1 MDDSPL
7 GSWRDLISGGRDNEQ
22 DATAV
27 FSEEEHDL
35 VGQVFSLGD
44 TGQSKASFP
53 GPRASRHEEATV
65 ASFGCTTTRDMEST
79 MLRIEEQIREGMS
92 RNEQIGERM
101 LRKQSDVQSTMSK
114 RLDELSSSRSAQ
126 IGPEDLGR
134 YLADATMRSVDAALR
149 QFEERIEN
157 RLARQEELLM
167 KQQDSPASLLR
178 TLNEGLSS
186 VTDRFEKSSESLRK
200 TVQADL
206 ATINGRCEIM
216 TDAVHECNRSQV
228 QAQEEL
234 RHFLRRFQQELQ
246 FLQPAQDVPVDVA
259 PELQELRGSVEGG
272 FNHLSDRMLI
282 LRQELREV
290 YSVVADLPREKS
302 YYYEEQKLP
311 KFDSLGRQ
319 SRESLQAERSRQH
332 GGESQH
338 VSAPP
343 SFRASKPSSRPNSS
357 GPVRPPSGGGSSPRR
372 ASGAG
377 LPASESVGGQQ
388 TETAS
393 AADEEELAAPPATL
407 TPVALAAAA
416 TAAQLERRLREARV
430 SNVSSVPGGPNRRRP
445 HTAGRDRFTRPA
457 HYGNEGSERQSRDEN
472 LSLRRGR
479 NK

>member
-22 DATAV
+22 D
-27 FSEEEHDL
+27 FGKS
-35 VGQVFSLGD
+35 D
-44 TGQSKASFP
+44 TGQTKASYP
-53 GPRASRHEEATV
+53 GPRAPRHEEATI
-65 ASFGCTTTRDMEST
+65 ASFGCTTTRDVEST
-79 MLRIEEQIREGMS
+79 MLRIEEQLREGMS

-126 IGPEDLGR
+126 MAPEELGR
-134 YLADATMRSVDAALR
+134 YLADATMRSVDSALR
-149 QFEERIEN
+149 QFEERIES

-167 KQQDSPASLLR
+167 KQQDWVWDSPASLLR
-178 TLNEGLSS
+178 TLNEGLSA

-246 FLQPAQDVPVDVA
+246 FLQPAQDGFRQWALSDVPVDVA

-302 YYYEEQKLP
+302 YYEEQKLP

-319 SRESLQAERSRQH
+319 SRESRRAKPVGAFQQRESDSMVARVSTCRHRRPLERQSRRHGRTRVDRFGQHPGEDQVLVGPPVQACRRPS
-332 GGESQH
+332 
-338 VSAPP
+338 PP
-343 SFRASKPSSRPNSS
+343 S
-357 GPVRPPSGGGSSPRR
+357 
-372 ASGAG
+372 
-377 LPASESVGGQQ
+377 
-388 TETAS
+388 
-393 AADEEELAAPPATL
+393 AAAQELAAPPATL

-430 SNVSSVPGGPNRRRP
+430 ANVSSMPGGPNRRRP

-457 HYGNEGSERQSRDEN
+457 HSGGSSA
-472 LSLRRGR
+472 LLT
-479 NK
+479 